1 MPVVFAMKDV
11 PTVSSAELTL
21 VVTFA
26 NPDIVVLPPLIVL
39 ETDSVS

>member
-1 MPVVFAMKDV
+1 MPVVFAINDV

-26 NPDIVVLPPLIVL
+26 NPAIVVLPPLIVL
-39 ETDSVS
+39 VTVRVS